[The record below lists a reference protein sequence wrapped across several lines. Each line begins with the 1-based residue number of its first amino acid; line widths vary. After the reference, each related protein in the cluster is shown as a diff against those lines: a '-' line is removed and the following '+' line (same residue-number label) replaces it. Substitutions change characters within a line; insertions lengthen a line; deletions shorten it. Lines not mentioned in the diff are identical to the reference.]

1 MILNPEKLSVNDE
14 TVNAVAASLKG
25 LIKIRMDRNGTDDNK
40 SEENDT
46 VGEEAESMRV
56 LPRIDG

>member
-1 MILNPEKLSVNDE
+1 MILNPEKLPVNEDAAK
-14 TVNAVAASLKG
+14 TVAALLKG
-25 LIKIRMDRNGTDDNK
+25 LIKIRTDANGINDNK

-46 VGEEAESMRV
+46 VGKEAESMRV